1 MREKMIVG
9 NWKMYT
15 TASIALELAEQI
27 SEGLGNIHGLSV
39 VICPPF
45 PYLSM
50 VAQSLQNSHIA
61 LGAQNLFPE
70 KEGAITGEVSP
81 TMLLDIGCNYVIL
94 GHSERRQLLDESDS
108 FINQKVKFALAA
120 GLEVILCL
128 GETLDQRKAKQTKAV
143 LDRQMSQGLAD
154 LSPDH
159 LSNLIVAYEPL
170 WAIGS
175 SGHHATAQQAQDDH
189 VLIRSRFSQLFGEES
204 SKTLRILYGG
214 NVKSNNATALLRQP
228 DVDGALI
235 GGASL
240 DAAEFL
246 AIVRA
251 GVIESQAE
259 TERI

>member
-1 MREKMIVG
+1 MRQKVIVG

-15 TASIALELAEQI
+15 TANSARELAEQI
-27 SEGLGNIHGLSV
+27 SEGLANIHGLSV

-50 VAQSLQNSHIA
+50 VAKSLRNSRIA

-70 KEGAITGEVSP
+70 MEGAITGEVSP

-94 GHSERRQLLDESDS
+94 GHSERRQLLGESDS
-108 FINQKVKFALAA
+108 FINEKVKFALAA
-120 GLEVILCL
+120 GLEVILCI
-128 GETLDQRKAKQTKAV
+128 GETIDQRQAKQTKAV
-143 LDRQMSQGLAD
+143 LDQQLSQGLSD

-175 SGHHATAQQAQDDH
+175 SGHQATPQQAQDDH
-189 VLIRSRFSQLFGEES
+189 VLIRSCFSQLFGDAS

-214 NVKSNNATALLRQP
+214 NVKPVNATALLRQA
-228 DVDGALI
+228 DVDGVLI
-235 GGASL
+235 GAASL
-240 DAAEFL
+240 EATEFL
-246 AIVRA
+246 AIARA
-251 GVIESQAE
+251 GIVESLAE
-259 TERI
+259 ARQT

>member
-1 MREKMIVG
+1 MRKKMIVG
-9 NWKMYT
+9 NWKMFT
-15 TASIALELAEQI
+15 TAISSRQLAKQIVDGLDNEQ
-27 SEGLGNIHGLSV
+27 GVSV

-45 PYLSM
+45 PYLSI
-50 VAQSLQNSHIA
+50 VAESLQGGQVA

-70 KEGAITGEVSP
+70 KEGAFTGEVSP
-81 TMLLDIGCNYVIL
+81 MMLLDIGCKYVIL
-94 GHSERRQLLDESDS
+94 GHSERRKRLGETDS
-108 FINQKVKFALAA
+108 FINQKVKVALAA

-128 GETLDQRKAKQTKAV
+128 GETLEQRRAKHTEAV
-143 LDRQMSQGLAD
+143 LDQQLSQGLID
-154 LSPDH
+154 LSADH

-189 VLIRSRFSQLFGEES
+189 VLIRRRFGQLFGETS

-214 NVKSNNATALLRQP
+214 NVKPDNATALLRQP

-240 DAAEFL
+240 DAVEFL
-246 AIVRA
+246 AIARA
-251 GVIESQAE
+251 GIVEFQSE
-259 TERI
+259 VKRT